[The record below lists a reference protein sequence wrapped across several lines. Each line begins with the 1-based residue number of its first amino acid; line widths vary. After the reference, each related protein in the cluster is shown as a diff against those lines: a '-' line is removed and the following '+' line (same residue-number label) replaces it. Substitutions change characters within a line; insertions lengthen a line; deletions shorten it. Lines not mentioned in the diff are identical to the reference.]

1 MLLEVAGLSRSFG
14 RLRVIEDLSLSVQP
28 GEVLGI
34 IGPNGAGKSTL
45 FNLIAGVLPPTAG
58 TIRLSG
64 RDITGLPPW
73 DRCRLGIGRT
83 YQVPRPFAHMSV
95 FENVLVAAVHG
106 SRASLR
112 QGRRRAEAVLALAGL
127 AAQQARTAGALTL
140 LDLKR
145 LELCKA
151 LAVAPKLLLLD
162 EIAGGLTEPECATLI
177 GIVRRAQTPDMAVV
191 WIEHVVQTLRR
202 IATRLAVLHDG
213 GVLAEGAPDAVLA
226 NSRVQ
231 DVYLGTEG
239 R

>member
-1 MLLEVAGLSRSFG
+1 VLLEVAGLSRSFG
-14 RLRVIEDLSLSVQP
+14 RLRVIEDLSLAVWP

-45 FNLIAGVLPPTAG
+45 FNLIAGVLPPSAG
-58 TIRLSG
+58 TIRLCG
-64 RDITGLPPW
+64 RDITGLSPW
-73 DRCRLGIGRT
+73 GRCRLGIGRT
-83 YQVPRPFAHMSV
+83 YQVPRPFTHMSV
-95 FENVLVAAVHG
+95 FENVLVAAVQG
-106 SRASLR
+106 GRVSLR
-112 QGRRRAEAVLALAGL
+112 QGGRRAETVLELAGL
-127 AAQQARTAGALTL
+127 AAHHARPAGELTL

-162 EIAGGLTEPECATLI
+162 EIASGLTEPECAALI

-191 WIEHVVQTLRR
+191 WIEHVVQALRR

-213 GVLAEGAPDAVLA
+213 GVLADGAPDAVLA
-226 NSRVQ
+226 NARVQ
-231 DVYLGTEG
+231 EVYLGTEG